1 MKLSNKI
8 KLLRQ
13 QHGDISQQ
21 QLAEMVGCSRQTIIS
36 IESGCKNPSVEIA
49 LKLSLALK
57 TPVDEL
63 FALEEGKEKETICK
77 RISDFFTCPLKKRR
91 EKNSRPS

>member
-1 MKLSNKI
+1 MNLTNKL

-13 QHGDISQQ
+13 RNGDLSQQ

-49 LKLSLALK
+49 LKLSLALNIS
-57 TPVDEL
+57 VNDL
-63 FALEEGKEKETICK
+63 FSLEEGKEMDNFCK
-77 RISDFFTCPLKKRR
+77 RISELFKCSKK
-91 EKNSRPS
+91 

>member
-1 MKLSNKI
+1 MNLTNKL

-13 QHGDISQQ
+13 RNGELSQQ

-49 LKLSLALK
+49 LKLSLALNI
-57 TPVDEL
+57 PVNDL
-63 FALEEGKEKETICK
+63 FSLEEGKEKDNFCK
-77 RISDFFTCPLKKRR
+77 RISELFKCSKK
-91 EKNSRPS
+91 

>member
-1 MKLSNKI
+1 MNLTNKL

-13 QHGDISQQ
+13 RNGDLSQQ

-49 LKLSLALK
+49 LKLSLALNIS
-57 TPVDEL
+57 VNDL
-63 FALEEGKEKETICK
+63 FSLEEGKEKDNFCK
-77 RISDFFTCPLKKRR
+77 RISELFKCSKK
-91 EKNSRPS
+91 

>member
-1 MKLSNKI
+1 MLMNLTNKL

-13 QHGDISQQ
+13 RNGDLSQQ

-49 LKLSLALK
+49 LKLSLALNI
-57 TPVDEL
+57 PVNDL
-63 FALEEGKEKETICK
+63 FSLEEGKEKDNFCK
-77 RISDFFTCPLKKRR
+77 RISELFKCSKK
-91 EKNSRPS
+91 